1 MNSCLVGRAEIP
13 DRREKLLDWDIFV
26 SLMLATWIRRFSD
39 EFPAANK
46 VADQWAAVITSA
58 FQGDAYHHKEYISA
72 YHDIFGV
79 KPRGGRF
86 VDFTCFYPI
95 SLLGNRL
102 DRRIEEALMDYVL
115 NKEDGIYYIYSEKIS
130 SFPRVFE
137 SRQASRYLAAIELL
151 AKYRHAAYKL
161 HFVVDWLNGL
171 KKENGKWDM
180 GKSVNDK
187 VYFPLSDDWRKQGTR
202 EADCTER
209 ISNLI
214 SMLSGIQ

>member
-1 MNSCLVGRAEIP
+1 MQKNFSGLSGLGYTIEDVCIQKAVSYMNSCLVGRADIP

-130 SFPRVFE
+130 SFPPGF
-137 SRQASRYLAAIELL
+137 
-151 AKYRHAAYKL
+151 
-161 HFVVDWLNGL
+161 
-171 KKENGKWDM
+171 
-180 GKSVNDK
+180 
-187 VYFPLSDDWRKQGTR
+187 
-202 EADCTER
+202 
-209 ISNLI
+209 
-214 SMLSGIQ
+214 